1 MLSIGVEGHVPRPG
15 ARRDRCKRHRVRT
28 EYAST
33 GVEVQHVYLIGAEVD
48 AEHMVA
54 IQIGEDLVGVRTF
67 LPGGI
72 RSSPVADAL
81 ELVGPG
87 ADKPVSEDPKNR
99 KVPAGVVG
107 REEVLPGR
115 LHAEM
120 GGVLAVR
127 RLCVEKAQHS
137 VRLVDRVGAYM
148 PVGHLVDRIQMLQR
162 RVEREIRWV
171 RRRHGLER
179 LQSAIARI
187 QPEHID
193 ADGGARV
200 GSAGRDPWS
209 GVGSDIDKP
218 RLGAGWLARGV
229 GRCCGEHTAR
239 GTNRSGGRT

>member
-1 MLSIGVEGHVPRPG
+1 
-15 ARRDRCKRHRVRT
+15 
-28 EYAST
+28 
-33 GVEVQHVYLIGAEVD
+33 
-48 AEHMVA
+48 MVA

-72 RSSPVADAL
+72 RSSPVAHAL
-81 ELVGPG
+81 ELVGHG
-87 ADKPVSEDPKNR
+87 ADKPISEDPKNR

-120 GGVLAVR
+120 RGVLAVR
-127 RLCVEKAQHS
+127 RLRVKKAQRS

-218 RLGAGWLARGV
+218 RLGAGWLAGGV
-229 GRCCGEHTAR
+229 GRCCGEHIAR
-239 GTNRSGGRT
+239 GTNRSGGRAEQWKKLTTSDEERRRFLILNGIFRHRDDPPYEGSHDSWWNFGDPVSILS